1 MKRVFP
7 PFVSPMF
14 RVAKSMRRKDFP
26 AAIRMLEEHLIG
38 EPSDVFSLLMLAE
51 CYRWSGFDDKAIQTA
66 SRILQYDAN
75 DFSGLRLLSE
85 IYARREEK
93 DRAAEFV
100 RRALENYPQPTPHT
114 PHMLISV
121 AKFLARVLPPLRHM
135 QARDFAVL
143 EDPNTSDREW
153 FDWAKR
159 YLAWYDGATGG
170 NASPVLH

>member
-14 RVAKSMRRKDFP
+14 RVAKLIGRKEFP
-26 AAIRMLEEHLIG
+26 AAIRMLEEHLIDD
-38 EPSDVFSLLMLAE
+38 PSDLFSLMMLAE
-51 CYRWSGFDDKAIQTA
+51 CYHWSGSDDKAIQTA

-100 RRALENYPQPTPHT
+100 RRALENFPQPIPH
-114 PHMLISV
+114 PPRMLISV
-121 AKFLARVLPPLRHM
+121 AKFFARILPPLRHM
-135 QARDFAVL
+135 QARDF
-143 EDPNTSDREW
+143 DPNTSDREW